1 CMREMG
7 ARRTFRLSGHC
18 LQEGRQA
25 FSFEAMYTI
34 KQASVAGRLN
44 AVIATGL
51 AGVFPLPSATRFMSS
66 KPALPRI
73 WRFLWLCRGLVE
85 SGIMPRFAVRCP
97 RLPFLS
103 NIGAFSKC
111 HCYSVPC
118 GSCLQMVLLGLGGFK
133 PRWEV
138 NMHTHVYAPPSMLL
152 KRLVVGVPN
161 SKLPDISMYDTRCS
175 TAGQA
180 SEASRMNWFILRDRS
195 FTLGWLSIWGIPAT
209 DPRRELAVLSSK
221 PAQPLERICDAW
233 HPGTNIAVHLQP
245 LARHGSCP

>member
-1 CMREMG
+1 MTVHEYYWYMRKYQYSARYFHIYTRELSLQRHLARESHPALDATESISCMREMG

-34 KQASVAGRLN
+34 KRASVAGRLN
-44 AVIATGL
+44 AVLTPGTLFNGL
-51 AGVFPLPSATRFMSS
+51 NQSS
-66 KPALPRI
+66 SCAS
-73 WRFLWLCRGLVE
+73 FLWFCRGLVE

-103 NIGAFSKC
+103 NIGAFSKWQ
-111 HCYSVPC
+111 CYSVPC
-118 GSCLQMVLLGLGGFK
+118 GSCLQMMLLGLGGFK

-180 SEASRMNWFILRDRS
+180 SEASRMNWFL
-195 FTLGWLSIWGIPAT
+195 
-209 DPRRELAVLSSK
+209 LAG
-221 PAQPLERICDAW
+221 P
-233 HPGTNIAVHLQP
+233 
-245 LARHGSCP
+245 